1 MVGDRVRFGLG
12 VGGTK
17 LWLEIGL
24 DLGWGWEGQS
34 YGWREC
40 QILVNTCYCL
50 QARVLTYNWA
60 PYHYMHLFSMRMY
73 HYNGPVLQF
82 PRVGGEHV

>member
-1 MVGDRVRFGLG
+1 MQKLQSCKEEHIRGKLHVTWDSNNQTRSGGDRGPGDSVRVRDRVRFGLG

-34 YGWREC
+34 YGWR
-40 QILVNTCYCL
+40 
-50 QARVLTYNWA
+50 
-60 PYHYMHLFSMRMY
+60 
-73 HYNGPVLQF
+73 
-82 PRVGGEHV
+82 

>member
-34 YGWREC
+34 YGWR
-40 QILVNTCYCL
+40 
-50 QARVLTYNWA
+50 
-60 PYHYMHLFSMRMY
+60 
-73 HYNGPVLQF
+73 
-82 PRVGGEHV
+82 